1 MKVCASCGASLP
13 DGAAFCIGCGS
24 KEFVSETLPDLDAP
38 QPEKP
43 KIEYDQYGR
52 PIGQEYA
59 QPQYEEP
66 RFTQSYEDYDQSY
79 SQGSDYPQYIEQYS
93 EQMSQQYQPQYGQQY
108 QQPQYGQQ
116 YQQPQYGQQYQQP
129 QYEQQYQQPQY
140 EQQYQQPQYEQQYQQ
155 PQYEQQYQQPQY
167 EQQPVV
173 YSEDEYEQPQT
184 VEPQPQQNV
193 YHSEHTAYVPDEN
206 EEESDFDPYA
216 AAEKKD
222 DFDPYEAAKNFKFE
236 KKEDEPEKAQEP
248 EETPKNLKGI
258 LAKYQDTK
266 DHTYEYDQNT
276 FSANKQTCKL
286 AVLGITFWVPFVAAK
301 DCGAARFY
309 ANQGLLI
316 FIIEVLLLIPEL
328 IFTGIIG
335 VGLTLGAQIIVGIL
349 LDLIITAIVY
359 AVPIFMIVTAFKNI
373 NQGKVK
379 DVPFVGRIRIIK

>member
-1 MKVCASCGASLP
+1 M
-13 DGAAFCIGCGS
+13 
-24 KEFVSETLPDLDAP
+24 
-38 QPEKP
+38 
-43 KIEYDQYGR
+43 
-52 PIGQEYA
+52 
-59 QPQYEEP
+59 
-66 RFTQSYEDYDQSY
+66 
-79 SQGSDYPQYIEQYS
+79 
-93 EQMSQQYQPQYGQQY
+93 
-108 QQPQYGQQ
+108 
-116 YQQPQYGQQYQQP
+116 
-129 QYEQQYQQPQY
+129 
-140 EQQYQQPQYEQQYQQ
+140 
-155 PQYEQQYQQPQY
+155 
-167 EQQPVV
+167 V

-335 VGLTLGAQIIVGIL
+335 VGLTLGAQIIVGII

>member
-24 KEFVSETLPDLDAP
+24 KEFVSETLPDLNAP

-59 QPQYEEP
+59 QSQYEEP
-66 RFTQSYEDYDQSY
+66 RFSESFDDYSQSSY
-79 SQGSDYPQYIEQYS
+79 SQESDYPQYIEQYS
-93 EQMSQQYQPQYGQQY
+93 EQMSQQYQ
-108 QQPQYGQQ
+108 QPQYGQQ
-116 YQQPQYGQQYQQP
+116 YQQPYQPQYQQPYQQPQYEQPQYQQPYQQPQYEPQYQQP
-129 QYEQQYQQPQY
+129 QYEQQQYEQPQY
-140 EQQYQQPQYEQQYQQ
+140 EEQP
-155 PQYEQQYQQPQY
+155 
-167 EQQPVV
+167 V
-173 YSEDEYEQPQT
+173 YSEQEYEQPQT

-193 YHSEHTAYVPDEN
+193 YHSEHTAYVPAEDEK
-206 EEESDFDPYA
+206 ESDFDPYA
-216 AAEKKD
+216 AAGKKD

-236 KKEDEPEKAQEP
+236 KKEDSENSEQEP
-248 EETPKNLKGI
+248 EESPKDLKGI
-258 LAKYQDTK
+258 LAKYQNTK

-316 FIIEVLLLIPEL
+316 FIIEVILLIPEL

-349 LDLIITAIVY
+349 LDLIITAVIY
-359 AVPIFMIVTAFKNI
+359 CVPIFMIVTAFKNI
-373 NQGKVK
+373 DQGKVK
-379 DVPFVGRIRIIK
+379 DVPFVGKFRILK